1 MKSKILF
8 SASLFHALNDAA
20 SVTVPMIFP
29 LLYQQKFIIKNYFQI
44 GLLSNLGLLITLIFQ
59 AVIVNLSHKYEY
71 RHILCLSVLGI
82 SLSLLLITFS
92 SFFATLLISYL
103 LLRMFV
109 SFYHPVGIAWVSKT
123 HPDQALDF
131 AMGIQSGSG
140 NLGVLIAFVSSGFL
154 AQGISWKTPM
164 QAWAVIVLFLG
175 FISFFSIR
183 KTSTKSKSGPAIKHN
198 LSSWIKTLASIK
210 FFIPGFV
217 FGGACWGTTVFFA
230 PSLFNHK
237 FQVPLGKT
245 GIYLASWIGIGSLM
259 TYIFGFLS
267 RKFGRWKIARLG
279 MIGSSFFLFG
289 LGLAKKAEVAQLS
302 LLFFG
307 AFLFLLYPAFQSFV
321 GNKVPFDNQAQAF
334 SLVANIQML
343 TGATV
348 VLIDGFLSDKLGISS
363 PFILMATF
371 GTVVAA
377 YYLSRAF
384 PLEAVKNKAELYGL

>member
-44 GLLSNLGLLITLIFQ
+44 GLLSNLGLLVTLIFQ

-71 RHILCLSVLGI
+71 RHMLCLSVIGI
-82 SLSLLLITFS
+82 SLSLLLISLS
-92 SFFATLLISYL
+92 SFFAALLISYL

-109 SFYHPVGIAWVSKT
+109 SFYHPVGIAWVSRT
-123 HPDQALDF
+123 HPNQALDF

-140 NLGVLIAFVSSGFL
+140 NLGVLIAFVSSGYL
-154 AQGISWKTPM
+154 AQIISWKTPM

-175 FISFFSIR
+175 LISFLSVR
-183 KTSTKSKSGPAIKHN
+183 KTSTKSRNGSVLKHN
-198 LSSWIKTLASIK
+198 LSSWIKTLGSIK
-210 FFIPGFV
+210 FYILGFV

-237 FQVPLGKT
+237 FQAPLGKT
-245 GIYLASWIGIGSLM
+245 GIYLASWIGIGSVM
-259 TYIFGFLS
+259 TYAFGYLS
-267 RKFGRWKIARLG
+267 HKFGRWKISLVG
-279 MIGSSFFLFG
+279 MVGSSFFLFI
-289 LGLAKKAEVAQLS
+289 LGAAHKIEIAQLS
-302 LLFFG
+302 LLLFG
-307 AFLFLLYPAFQSFV
+307 AFLFLIYPAFQSFV

-343 TGATV
+343 IGAVV
-348 VLIDGFLSDKLGISS
+348 VLVDGFLSDKLGISS
-363 PFILMATF
+363 PFLLMGAF
-371 GTVVAA
+371 GAFVSI
-377 YYLSRAF
+377 YYLARSSHL
-384 PLEAVKNKAELYGL
+384 PQNSD

>member
-29 LLYQQKFIIKNYFQI
+29 LLYQQKFIINNYFQI
-44 GLLSNLGLLITLIFQ
+44 GLLSNLGLLVTLIFQ

-71 RHILCLSVLGI
+71 RHMLCLSVIGI
-82 SLSLLLITFS
+82 SLSLFLITFS
-92 SFFATLLISYL
+92 SFFAALLISYL

-109 SFYHPVGIAWVSKT
+109 SFYHPVGIAWVSRT

-140 NLGVLIAFVSSGFL
+140 NLGVLIAFVSSGYL
-154 AQGISWKTPM
+154 AQVISWKTPM

-175 FISFFSIR
+175 LISFLSVR
-183 KTSTKSKSGPAIKHN
+183 KTSTKSRNGPVLKHN
-198 LSSWIKTLASIK
+198 LSSWIKTLGSIK
-210 FFIPGFV
+210 FYILGFV

-237 FQVPLGKT
+237 FQAPLGKT
-245 GIYLASWIGIGSLM
+245 GIYLASWIGIGSVM
-259 TYIFGFLS
+259 TYAFGYLS
-267 RKFGRWKIARLG
+267 HKFGRWKISLVG
-279 MIGSSFFLFG
+279 MLGSSFFLFI
-289 LGLAKKAEVAQLS
+289 LGAAHIAQLS
-302 LLFFG
+302 LLLFG
-307 AFLFLLYPAFQSFV
+307 AFLFLIYPAFQSFV

-343 TGATV
+343 IGAVV
-348 VLIDGFLSDKLGISS
+348 VLVDGFLSDKLGISS
-363 PFILMATF
+363 PFILMGALGTF
-371 GTVVAA
+371 VSV
-377 YYLSRAF
+377 YYLARSSHL
-384 PLEAVKNKAELYGL
+384 PQISD

>member
-29 LLYQQKFIIKNYFQI
+29 LLYQQKFIINNYFQI
-44 GLLSNLGLLITLIFQ
+44 GLLSNLGLLVTLIFQ

-71 RHILCLSVLGI
+71 RHMLCLSVIGI
-82 SLSLLLITFS
+82 SLSLFLITFS
-92 SFFATLLISYL
+92 SFFAALLISYL

-109 SFYHPVGIAWVSKT
+109 SFYHPVGIAWVSRT

-140 NLGVLIAFVSSGFL
+140 NLGVLIAFVSSGYL
-154 AQGISWKTPM
+154 AQVISWKTPM

-175 FISFFSIR
+175 LISFLSVR
-183 KTSTKSKSGPAIKHN
+183 KTSTKSRNGPVLKHN
-198 LSSWIKTLASIK
+198 LSSWIKTLGSIK
-210 FFIPGFV
+210 FYILGFV

-237 FQVPLGKT
+237 FQAPLGKT
-245 GIYLASWIGIGSLM
+245 GIYLASWIGIGSVM
-259 TYIFGFLS
+259 TYAFGYLS
-267 RKFGRWKIARLG
+267 HKFGRWKISLVG
-279 MIGSSFFLFG
+279 MLGSSFFLFI
-289 LGLAKKAEVAQLS
+289 LGAAHKIEIAQLS
-302 LLFFG
+302 LLLFG
-307 AFLFLLYPAFQSFV
+307 AFLFLIYPAFQSFV

-343 TGATV
+343 IGAVV
-348 VLIDGFLSDKLGISS
+348 VLVDGFLSDKLGISS
-363 PFILMATF
+363 PFILMGALGTF
-371 GTVVAA
+371 VSV
-377 YYLSRAF
+377 YYLARSSHL
-384 PLEAVKNKAELYGL
+384 PQISD